1 MIPKRLKINSLI
13 IMSKPLMKLQKGFTL
28 VEILIVVSLIA
39 ILAVVALITINP
51 AEAQRR
57 ARDTQRIKDISS
69 MQSIVEQY
77 LSDHPTD
84 FSATNKTS
92 LGGTNNCS
100 SSGWIGIDL
109 CAYANTLPTDPS
121 NRTSI
126 VTTTA
131 AGNAESDRAVYELII
146 NSEGQYR
153 ICSRMESRANLAK
166 LTNDGSSN
174 DYFEVFSFTGVAACD
189 GS

>member
-1 MIPKRLKINSLI
+1 MI
-13 IMSKPLMKLQKGFTL
+13 KPLLKSQKGFTL

-57 ARDTQRIKDISS
+57 ARDTQRIKDVST

-77 LSDHPTD
+77 MSDNPTT
-84 FSATNKTS
+84 FSATNKVST
-92 LGGTNNCS
+92 GGTNNCGTA
-100 SSGWIGIDL
+100 GWVGIDL
-109 CAYANTLPTDPS
+109 CAYANTLPLDPV

-131 AGNAESDRAVYELII
+131 SGNATSSPAVYELIL
-146 NSEGQYR
+146 NAEGQYR
-153 ICSRMESRANLAK
+153 ICSRVESKANLAK
-166 LTNDGSSN
+166 LTNDGSAN
-174 DYFEVFSFTGVAACD
+174 DYFEVFSFTGVTACN
-189 GS
+189 GANG